1 MTDTSSTQTRAV
13 VRSKRF
19 GIAAVLCFGL
29 GLSLI
34 VQPPGWAQSS
44 YYGLVRAL
52 GNGTAQIDEYHWET
66 GDKSWINN
74 HFFSVKSPGMP
85 MVLLPAYGGLKAVGF
100 QSLSNS
106 AGAELQKETPGYAVP
121 KKLKLTSFGGSRA
134 IALEVRK
141 TSANSALMIWAL
153 TLLGCIIPGMAILL
167 IVRSL
172 AERWEP
178 GTGAASSI
186 ALGMGTIL
194 LPFCGLFFSHVM
206 ATLVLFGAFAVLL
219 RERREPPSLKLVALA
234 GLLAGLAVFVEYPLA
249 FGGAVVGLYAAFRGE
264 AVSEGAV
271 SVVKRGLTYAGG
283 VIVGVIPV
291 GLYNLWAFG
300 SVTTMSY
307 QDTVTTPGKT
317 GHDVIGL
324 VNSGLFGIGVPKLL
338 GYASILV
345 SPRGLVALT
354 PVVLMAAI
362 GVVLMYRRGL
372 KAEALTILGVCLIYW
387 TYVAG
392 YIWPVGGQVPGPRYM
407 IPMLP
412 FIGLGL
418 PFAWKRLPSATTV
431 AAVAGSTVMVAAT
444 ITVSTVKET
453 GLTIWWTRVAHGNFG
468 TTLFTLMGGGTGWA
482 TVLPTI
488 TFFIAAPLLAAA
500 ATSGLNYSRDWGWGV
515 AMLFGWLLLAGVI
528 APHVREIH
536 DPGTVAVAGL
546 PHRLLAV
553 AAGLAVLATVA
564 GTLATRRK
572 GDQPLP
578 SS

>member
-1 MTDTSSTQTRAV
+1 
-13 VRSKRF
+13 
-19 GIAAVLCFGL
+19 
-29 GLSLI
+29 LI
-34 VQPPGWAQSS
+34 VQPPGWAQAS

-52 GNGTAQIDEYHWET
+52 GTGTAQIDKYHWET
-66 GDKSWINN
+66 GDKSWINH
-74 HFFSVKSPGMP
+74 HFYSVKSPGMP
-85 MVLLPAYGGLKAVGF
+85 VVLLPAYEGLKLVGF

-106 AGAELQKETPGYAVP
+106 AGTELQKSTPGYAVP
-121 KKLKLTSFGGSRA
+121 KKLKLTNYGGSKRT
-134 IALEVRK
+134 ALAVRK
-141 TSANSALMIWAL
+141 TSADSALMIWFL
-153 TLLGCIIPGMAILL
+153 TLLGCIVPGMAILL

-206 ATLVLFGAFAVLL
+206 ATLVLFSAFAVLL
-219 RERREPPSLKLVALA
+219 HERRGPPSLKLVAA
-234 GLLAGLAVFVEYPLA
+234 GGLLAGLAVFVEYPLA

-264 AVSEGAV
+264 AVAEGALAV
-271 SVVKRGLTYAGG
+271 IKRGLTYAGG

-291 GLYNLWAFG
+291 GIYNAWAFG

-324 VNSGLFGIGVPKLL
+324 VNSGLFGIGVPKVL
-338 GYASILV
+338 GYASILF
-345 SPRGLVALT
+345 SPRGLIALT
-354 PVVLMAAI
+354 PIVLMAAV

-372 KAEALTILGVCLIYW
+372 KAEALTIFGVALIYW

-392 YIWPVGGQVPGPRYM
+392 YIWPLGGAVPGPRYM

-431 AAVAGSTVMVAAT
+431 AAVVGGTVMVAAT
-444 ITVSTVKET
+444 ITVSTVKER
-453 GLTIWWTRVAHGNFG
+453 GLDAWWLHTTKGHFA
-468 TTLFTLMGGGTGWA
+468 TTLFTLVGGGNGWG
-482 TVLPTI
+482 TIVPTLI
-488 TFFIAAPLLAAA
+488 LFIAAPLLAAA
-500 ATSGLNYSRDWGWGV
+500 ATSGLSYAHDWAWG
-515 AMLFGWLLLAGVI
+515 ALMLLGWLVLAVFV

-536 DPGTVAVAGL
+536 DPGTVSVSGL
-546 PHRLLAV
+546 PHGLLLIAAALAAV
-553 AAGLAVLATVA
+553 AVMAGLAV
-564 GTLATRRK
+564 TRSV
-572 GDQPLP
+572 GDQGLP
-578 SS
+578 KS

>member
-1 MTDTSSTQTRAV
+1 MTEDSSSSSHAL

-19 GIAAVLCFGL
+19 GLAAIICFGL
-29 GLSLI
+29 GLSLV
-34 VQPPGWAQSS
+34 VQPPGWAQAS
-44 YYGLVRAL
+44 YYALIRAMD
-52 GNGTAQIDEYHWET
+52 NGTAQIDKYHWET

-85 MVLLPAYGGLKAVGF
+85 VVLLPAYAGLKAVGF

-121 KKLKLTSFGGSRA
+121 KNLKLASFGGSRT

-141 TSANSALMIWAL
+141 TSAESALMIWVL
-153 TLLGCIIPGMAILL
+153 TLLGCIIPALVILL

-186 ALGMGTIL
+186 ALGMGTLL
-194 LPFCGLFFSHVM
+194 LPFSGLFFSHVM
-206 ATLVLFGAFAVLL
+206 AALVLFGAFAVLL
-219 RERREPPSLKLVALA
+219 HERRGPPSLKLVVLG
-234 GLLAGLAVFVEYPLA
+234 GLLAGFAVFVEYPLA

-264 AVSEGAV
+264 AIGEGALAV
-271 SVVKRGLTYAGG
+271 IKRGLTYAGG
-283 VIVGVIPV
+283 VIVGVIPI
-291 GLYNLWAFG
+291 GIYNAWAFG

-307 QDTVTTPGKT
+307 QDTVTTSGRT

-338 GYASILV
+338 GYTSILF
-345 SPRGLVALT
+345 SPRGLIALT
-354 PVVLMAAI
+354 PVVLMAAV

-372 KAEALTILGVCLIYW
+372 KAEALTILGVVLIYW

-431 AAVAGSTVMVAAT
+431 SAVAGGTVMVAAT
-444 ITVSTVKET
+444 ITVSTVKEQ
-453 GLTIWWTRVAHGNFG
+453 GLGLWWLRIKDGHFG
-468 TTLFTLMGGGTGWA
+468 TTIFTLMGGGTGWG
-482 TVLPTI
+482 TILPTLI
-488 TFFIAAPLLAAA
+488 LFAAAPLLAAA
-500 ATSGLNYSRDWGWGV
+500 ATSGLDFARDRLWGFV
-515 AMLFGWLLLAGVI
+515 CLAGWLVLAALV
-528 APHVREIH
+528 APHVREVH
-536 DPGTVAVAGL
+536 DPGTVSVSGL
-546 PHRLLAV
+546 PHGLIATAALLSLIALGV
-553 AAGLAVLATVA
+553 ASI
-564 GTLATRRK
+564 ATRRSSN
-572 GDQPLP
+572 QPAP
-578 SS
+578 NS